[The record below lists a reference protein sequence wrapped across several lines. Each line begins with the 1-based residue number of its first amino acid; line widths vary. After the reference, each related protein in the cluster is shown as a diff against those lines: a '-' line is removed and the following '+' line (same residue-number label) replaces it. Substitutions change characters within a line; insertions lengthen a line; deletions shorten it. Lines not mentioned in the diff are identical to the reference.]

1 MIINADKG
9 DVKVL
14 GDIQEFK
21 TSIDPKNLE
30 FITTLLSSNL
40 YSNPEQSFIREI
52 VSNAWDSHVEA
63 GTTDTPVIIR
73 YKWGNN
79 SSWEI
84 TIRDFGTGISPERFK
99 NIFCNIGSSTKRES
113 NEFIGGFGLGRFS
126 SLACS
131 NTVYITSYYNGI
143 EYLYIMVKSGNTI
156 TTNLVMQKPTEEKN
170 GVEITIKNIPNIHPY
185 KRALKYIVFF
195 PNIYVDGIGTD
206 INDIK
211 IKKFNNFA
219 VASQSIELKLLL
231 GNVLYPCDTTLI
243 SQESKDFIY
252 SIQYTGIVLKFN
264 IGELNITPN
273 RESIIYTEDTI
284 NKIND
289 KVKAAESELENI
301 ISDKFKGD
309 YTDLYEYYK
318 LFFTIYFNPIDN
330 NYSTTYRNNI
340 GGYPVTIDIRNT
352 TFKGSTVLREYKS
365 IINTFFHLQLPN
377 LKGLFK
383 DNRYYSNKFPYSLTD
398 RTLMTQNNIISLI
411 NCPKFSAIAKEWIKD
426 KYSEYTIIDNIS
438 KDNFKWYLENNIG
451 DLKTC
456 KDKNIIIDYFYDY
469 FISKVKPIDLSTDAE
484 FLKYKEEAKADK
496 TSRVK
501 VTNPIIYVSN
511 YHNYDYKER
520 REFKDIDS
528 CINYIKGMKRG
539 IILGN
544 IKDSDTWINIAE
556 ARKLVYI
563 RARKDVLEAIYN
575 IHPTFIVD
583 REWLLNDDP
592 IIVKLHTI
600 LEEFNDTYYIPSR
613 QSRCEMLNTIPS
625 PLLEDIYSML
635 SFYYRYSNNS
645 TYIAIA
651 KACKKIDPYT
661 QVLCR
666 KLKEY
671 IAKYNNVKKKVGIY
685 ADVEDS
691 LEGILITAAIIK
703 SKSYR
708 VSTKM
713 YNKVKNNK
721 LLRVLCR
728 K

>member
-1 MIINADKG
+1 
-9 DVKVL
+9 
-14 GDIQEFK
+14 
-21 TSIDPKNLE
+21 
-30 FITTLLSSNL
+30 
-40 YSNPEQSFIREI
+40 
-52 VSNAWDSHVEA
+52 
-63 GTTDTPVIIR
+63 
-73 YKWGNN
+73 
-79 SSWEI
+79 
-84 TIRDFGTGISPERFK
+84 
-99 NIFCNIGSSTKRES
+99 
-113 NEFIGGFGLGRFS
+113 
-126 SLACS
+126 
-131 NTVYITSYYNGI
+131 
-143 EYLYIMVKSGNTI
+143 
-156 TTNLVMQKPTEEKN
+156 
-170 GVEITIKNIPNIHPY
+170 
-185 KRALKYIVFF
+185 
-195 PNIYVDGIGTD
+195 
-206 INDIK
+206 
-211 IKKFNNFA
+211 
-219 VASQSIELKLLL
+219 
-231 GNVLYPCDTTLI
+231 
-243 SQESKDFIY
+243 
-252 SIQYTGIVLKFN
+252 
-264 IGELNITPN
+264 
-273 RESIIYTEDTI
+273 
-284 NKIND
+284 
-289 KVKAAESELENI
+289 
-301 ISDKFKGD
+301 
-309 YTDLYEYYK
+309 
-318 LFFTIYFNPIDN
+318 
-330 NYSTTYRNNI
+330 
-340 GGYPVTIDIRNT
+340 
-352 TFKGSTVLREYKS
+352 
-365 IINTFFHLQLPN
+365 
-377 LKGLFK
+377 
-383 DNRYYSNKFPYSLTD
+383 
-398 RTLMTQNNIISLI
+398 MTQNDIISLV

-426 KYSEYTIIDNIS
+426 KYSEYTVIDNIS

-456 KDKNIIIDYFYDY
+456 KDKNVIIDYFYDY

-511 YHNYDYKER
+511 YHSYDYKER
-520 REFKDIDS
+520 REFKDMDS

-600 LEEFNDTYYIPSR
+600 LEEFKDTYYIPSR

-625 PLLEDIYSML
+625 PLSEDIYSML

-651 KACKKIDPYT
+651 KACKKIDPYI

-671 IAKYNNVKKKVGIY
+671 ITKYNNIKKKVGIY
-685 ADVEDS
+685 ADIEDS

-708 VSTKM
+708 VSTRM

>member
-73 YKWGNN
+73 YKWGDN

-126 SLACS
+126 TLACS

-219 VASQSIELKLLL
+219 VASQCIELKLLL
-231 GNVLYPCDTTLI
+231 GNVLYPCDITLI

-289 KVKAAESELENI
+289 KVKAAESELKNI
-301 ISDKFKGD
+301 ISNKFKGD

-318 LFFTIYFNPIDN
+318 LFSTIYFNPIDN

-340 GGYPVTIDIRNT
+340 GGYPVTIDIGNT

-383 DNRYYSNKFPYSLTD
+383 DNRYYSNKIPYSLTN

-426 KYSEYTIIDNIS
+426 KYSEYTVIDAIS

-456 KDKNIIIDYFYDY
+456 KDKDVIIDYFYDY

-520 REFKDIDS
+520 REFKDMDS

-575 IHPTFIVD
+575 THSTFIVD

-600 LEEFNDTYYIPSR
+600 LEEFADTYTLSR
-613 QSRCEMLNTIPS
+613 QYRCEMLSTIPS
-625 PLLEDIYSML
+625 PLQENIYSML
-635 SFYYRYSNNS
+635 NFYHRYSNNS
-645 TYIAIA
+645 PYIEVA

-671 IAKYNNVKKKVGIY
+671 IAKYNNVKKEVGIY
-685 ADVEDS
+685 ATTEDS
-691 LEGILITAAIIK
+691 LEGVLITAAIIK

-708 VSTKM
+708 VSTRM